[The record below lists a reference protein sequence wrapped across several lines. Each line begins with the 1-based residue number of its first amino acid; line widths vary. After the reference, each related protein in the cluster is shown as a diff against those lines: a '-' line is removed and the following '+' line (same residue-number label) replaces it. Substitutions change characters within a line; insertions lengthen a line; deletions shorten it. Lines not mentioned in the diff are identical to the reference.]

1 MTAAFRNGR
10 RGIYG
15 FTGGAAAEKRLHTA
29 RVYDI
34 IYKVFRKGG
43 AKTGDKMNAI
53 ELKDVHFSYSR
64 DGSGE
69 EAVKGVTLSIEE
81 GSFVALVGHNGSGKS
96 TLARLLNGLFVPT
109 NGDVVVYGVNTKD
122 EKRIYDVR
130 SRVGMVFQN
139 PDNQMIATNVADD
152 IAFGPENLGVERE
165 EIIRRVDWALEQVG
179 MSEYRDGTPFKLSGG
194 QKQRLAIAGVLA
206 IKPSVMV
213 LDEATAM
220 LDPKGRDEVMAVT
233 RKLNREEGM
242 TVVHI
247 THYMDEALG
256 ADRLIVMND
265 GLVVADGKPSEVF
278 KQYGL
283 LRQIKLGVP
292 YVTNVAVA
300 LHAAGLDIDPHI
312 VGEDELVE
320 AICALK

>member
-1 MTAAFRNGR
+1 
-10 RGIYG
+10 
-15 FTGGAAAEKRLHTA
+15 
-29 RVYDI
+29 
-34 IYKVFRKGG
+34 
-43 AKTGDKMNAI
+43 MNAI
-53 ELKDVHFSYSR
+53 ELKDVHYAYP
-64 DGSGE
+64 GSE
-69 EAVKGVTLSIEE
+69 ESGQVAVKGVTLSIEE

-206 IKPSVMV
+206 IKPRVMV

>member
-1 MTAAFRNGR
+1 
-10 RGIYG
+10 
-15 FTGGAAAEKRLHTA
+15 
-29 RVYDI
+29 
-34 IYKVFRKGG
+34 
-43 AKTGDKMNAI
+43 MNAI
-53 ELKDVHFSYSR
+53 ELKDVHYAYP
-64 DGSGE
+64 GSEESGQ

-206 IKPSVMV
+206 IKPRVMV

-220 LDPKGRDEVMAVT
+220 LDPKGRDEVVAVT

>member
-1 MTAAFRNGR
+1 
-10 RGIYG
+10 
-15 FTGGAAAEKRLHTA
+15 
-29 RVYDI
+29 
-34 IYKVFRKGG
+34 
-43 AKTGDKMNAI
+43 MNAI
-53 ELKDVHFSYSR
+53 ELKDVHYAYP
-64 DGSGE
+64 GSEESGQ

-109 NGDVVVYGVNTKD
+109 GGDVVVYGVNTKD

-139 PDNQMIATNVADD
+139 PDKKMMATNVAADS
-152 IAFGPENLGVERE
+152 AFGPEHLGVERE

-206 IKPSVMV
+206 IKPRVMV

-247 THYMDEALG
+247 THYMDETLG

>member
-1 MTAAFRNGR
+1 
-10 RGIYG
+10 
-15 FTGGAAAEKRLHTA
+15 
-29 RVYDI
+29 
-34 IYKVFRKGG
+34 
-43 AKTGDKMNAI
+43 MNAI
-53 ELKDVHFSYSR
+53 ELKDVHYAYP
-64 DGSGE
+64 GSEESGQ

-109 NGDVVVYGVNTKD
+109 NGDVVVYGANTKD

-206 IKPSVMV
+206 IKPRVMV

-278 KQYGL
+278 KQCGL

>member
-1 MTAAFRNGR
+1 
-10 RGIYG
+10 
-15 FTGGAAAEKRLHTA
+15 
-29 RVYDI
+29 
-34 IYKVFRKGG
+34 
-43 AKTGDKMNAI
+43 MNAI
-53 ELKDVHFSYSR
+53 ELKDVHYAYP
-64 DGSGE
+64 GSEESGQ

-109 NGDVVVYGVNTKD
+109 SGDVVVYGVNTKD

-206 IKPSVMV
+206 IKPRVMV

-220 LDPKGRDEVMAVT
+220 LDPKGRDEVMAVI
-233 RKLNREEGM
+233 RRLNREEGM

-256 ADRLIVMND
+256 ADRLVVMND

-300 LHAAGLDIDPHI
+300 LHGAGLDIDPHI
-312 VGEDELVE
+312 IGEDELVE
-320 AICALK
+320 AICALE

>member
-1 MTAAFRNGR
+1 
-10 RGIYG
+10 
-15 FTGGAAAEKRLHTA
+15 
-29 RVYDI
+29 
-34 IYKVFRKGG
+34 
-43 AKTGDKMNAI
+43 MNAI
-53 ELKDVHFSYSR
+53 ELKDVHYAYP
-64 DGSGE
+64 GSEESGQ

-206 IKPSVMV
+206 IKPRVMV

-247 THYMDEALG
+247 THYME
-256 ADRLIVMND
+256 
-265 GLVVADGKPSEVF
+265 
-278 KQYGL
+278 
-283 LRQIKLGVP
+283 
-292 YVTNVAVA
+292 VA

>member
-1 MTAAFRNGR
+1 
-10 RGIYG
+10 
-15 FTGGAAAEKRLHTA
+15 
-29 RVYDI
+29 
-34 IYKVFRKGG
+34 
-43 AKTGDKMNAI
+43 MNAI
-53 ELKDVHFSYSR
+53 ELKDVHYAYP
-64 DGSGE
+64 GSEESGQ

-206 IKPSVMV
+206 IKPRVMV

-220 LDPKGRDEVMAVT
+220 LDPKGRDEVMSVT

>member
-1 MTAAFRNGR
+1 
-10 RGIYG
+10 
-15 FTGGAAAEKRLHTA
+15 
-29 RVYDI
+29 
-34 IYKVFRKGG
+34 
-43 AKTGDKMNAI
+43 MNAI
-53 ELKDVHFSYSR
+53 ELKDVHYAYP
-64 DGSGE
+64 GSEESGQ

-109 NGDVVVYGVNTKD
+109 NGDVVVYGVSTKD

-206 IKPSVMV
+206 IKPRVMV

>member
-1 MTAAFRNGR
+1 
-10 RGIYG
+10 
-15 FTGGAAAEKRLHTA
+15 
-29 RVYDI
+29 
-34 IYKVFRKGG
+34 
-43 AKTGDKMNAI
+43 MNAI
-53 ELKDVHFSYSR
+53 ELKDVHYAYP
-64 DGSGE
+64 GSEESGQ

-206 IKPSVMV
+206 IKPRVMV

-300 LHAAGLDIDPHI
+300 LHAAGMDIDPHI

>member
-1 MTAAFRNGR
+1 
-10 RGIYG
+10 
-15 FTGGAAAEKRLHTA
+15 
-29 RVYDI
+29 
-34 IYKVFRKGG
+34 
-43 AKTGDKMNAI
+43 MNAI
-53 ELKDVHFSYSR
+53 ELKDVHYAYP
-64 DGSGE
+64 GSEESGQ

-109 NGDVVVYGVNTKD
+109 NGGVVVYGVNTKD

-206 IKPSVMV
+206 IKPRVMV

>member
-1 MTAAFRNGR
+1 
-10 RGIYG
+10 
-15 FTGGAAAEKRLHTA
+15 
-29 RVYDI
+29 
-34 IYKVFRKGG
+34 
-43 AKTGDKMNAI
+43 MNAI
-53 ELKDVHFSYSR
+53 ELKDVHYAYP
-64 DGSGE
+64 GSEESGQ

-96 TLARLLNGLFVPT
+96 TLARLLNGLYVPT
-109 NGDVVVYGVNTKD
+109 SGDVVVYGVNTKD

-165 EIIRRVDWALEQVG
+165 EIIRRVDQALEQVG

-206 IKPSVMV
+206 IKPRVMV

-300 LHAAGLDIDPHI
+300 LHGAGLDIDPHI

>member
-1 MTAAFRNGR
+1 
-10 RGIYG
+10 
-15 FTGGAAAEKRLHTA
+15 
-29 RVYDI
+29 
-34 IYKVFRKGG
+34 
-43 AKTGDKMNAI
+43 MNAI
-53 ELKDVHFSYSR
+53 ELKDVHYAYP
-64 DGSGE
+64 GSEESGQ

-206 IKPSVMV
+206 INPRVMV

>member
-1 MTAAFRNGR
+1 
-10 RGIYG
+10 
-15 FTGGAAAEKRLHTA
+15 
-29 RVYDI
+29 
-34 IYKVFRKGG
+34 
-43 AKTGDKMNAI
+43 MNAI
-53 ELKDVHFSYSR
+53 ELKDVHYAYP
-64 DGSGE
+64 GSEESGQ

-165 EIIRRVDWALEQVG
+165 EIIRRVDQALEQVG

-206 IKPSVMV
+206 IKPRVMV

>member
-1 MTAAFRNGR
+1 
-10 RGIYG
+10 
-15 FTGGAAAEKRLHTA
+15 
-29 RVYDI
+29 
-34 IYKVFRKGG
+34 
-43 AKTGDKMNAI
+43 MNAI
-53 ELKDVHFSYSR
+53 ELKDVHYAYP
-64 DGSGE
+64 GSEESGQ

-96 TLARLLNGLFVPT
+96 TLARLLNGLYVPT
-109 NGDVVVYGVNTKD
+109 SGDVVVYGVNTKD

-206 IKPSVMV
+206 IKPRVMV

-256 ADRLIVMND
+256 ADRLVVMND

-300 LHAAGLDIDPHI
+300 LHGAGLDIDPHI
-312 VGEDELVE
+312 IGEDELVE

>member
-1 MTAAFRNGR
+1 
-10 RGIYG
+10 
-15 FTGGAAAEKRLHTA
+15 
-29 RVYDI
+29 
-34 IYKVFRKGG
+34 
-43 AKTGDKMNAI
+43 MNAI
-53 ELKDVHFSYSR
+53 ELKDVHYAYP
-64 DGSGE
+64 GSEESGQ

-109 NGDVVVYGVNTKD
+109 NGDVVVYSVNTKD

-206 IKPSVMV
+206 IKPRVMV

>member
-1 MTAAFRNGR
+1 
-10 RGIYG
+10 
-15 FTGGAAAEKRLHTA
+15 
-29 RVYDI
+29 
-34 IYKVFRKGG
+34 
-43 AKTGDKMNAI
+43 MNAI
-53 ELKDVHFSYSR
+53 ELKDVHYAYP
-64 DGSGE
+64 GSEESGQ

-109 NGDVVVYGVNTKD
+109 SGDVVVYGVNTKD

-206 IKPSVMV
+206 IKPRVMV

-300 LHAAGLDIDPHI
+300 LHGAGLDIDPHI
-312 VGEDELVE
+312 IGEDELVE

>member
-1 MTAAFRNGR
+1 
-10 RGIYG
+10 
-15 FTGGAAAEKRLHTA
+15 
-29 RVYDI
+29 
-34 IYKVFRKGG
+34 
-43 AKTGDKMNAI
+43 MNAI
-53 ELKDVHFSYSR
+53 ELKDVHYAYP
-64 DGSGE
+64 GSEESGQ

-109 NGDVVVYGVNTKD
+109 NGDVVVYGVNTRD

-206 IKPSVMV
+206 IKPRVMV

>member
-1 MTAAFRNGR
+1 
-10 RGIYG
+10 
-15 FTGGAAAEKRLHTA
+15 
-29 RVYDI
+29 
-34 IYKVFRKGG
+34 
-43 AKTGDKMNAI
+43 MNAI
-53 ELKDVHFSYSR
+53 ELKDVHYAYP
-64 DGSGE
+64 GSEESGQ

-96 TLARLLNGLFVPT
+96 TLARLLNGLYVPT

-206 IKPSVMV
+206 IKPRVMV

>member
-1 MTAAFRNGR
+1 
-10 RGIYG
+10 
-15 FTGGAAAEKRLHTA
+15 
-29 RVYDI
+29 
-34 IYKVFRKGG
+34 
-43 AKTGDKMNAI
+43 MNAI
-53 ELKDVHFSYSR
+53 ELKDAHYAYPGFEE
-64 DGSGE
+64 SGK

-96 TLARLLNGLFVPT
+96 TLARMLNGLYAPT
-109 NGDVVVYGVNTKD
+109 RGDVIVYGVNTKD
-122 EKRIYDVR
+122 EKRIFDVR

-152 IAFGPENLGVERE
+152 IAFGPENLGIERE
-165 EIIRRVDWALEQVG
+165 EIVRRVDWALAQVG

-206 IKPSVMV
+206 IKPRVMV
-213 LDEATAM
+213 LDESTAM

-233 RKLNREEGM
+233 HKLNREEGM

-265 GLVVADGKPSEVF
+265 GLVVADGAPREVF
-278 KQYGL
+278 RQYGL

-292 YVTNVAVA
+292 FATNVAVA
-300 LHAAGLDIDPHI
+300 LAGAGLDIDPHI
-312 VGEDELVE
+312 VDEDELTE